1 MSVQDFF
8 KFSMLQ
14 REEDRKERI
23 ERERVRERERQEDGK
38 KRDSEERIFR
48 NMFMA
53 VLMQGNNSKASN
65 EEK

>member
-1 MSVQDFF
+1 MVQDFF

-14 REEDRKERI
+14 REEDRKKRI
-23 ERERVRERERQEDGK
+23 ERERVRERERQEDRE

-53 VLMQGNNSKASN
+53 VVMQGNKGKASN

>member
-1 MSVQDFF
+1 MVQDFF

-14 REEDRKERI
+14 REEDRKKRI

-53 VLMQGNNSKASN
+53 FLMQGNNGKEGN
-65 EEK
+65 EGK

>member
-1 MSVQDFF
+1 
-8 KFSMLQ
+8 MLQ

-23 ERERVRERERQEDGK
+23 ERERVRQRGRQEDRE

-53 VLMQGNNSKASN
+53 VVMQGNKGKASN